1 MTPLDRQMT
10 LVAASFSQKQDAL
23 MKNSIFKYLFSDMPV
38 KRDDA
43 STALAIL
50 KRLSEESP
58 KGTIMTSILTRQFR
72 YLDILIISVFYLY
85 S

>member
-1 MTPLDRQMT
+1 
-10 LVAASFSQKQDAL
+10 
-23 MKNSIFKYLFSDMPV
+23 MPV

-58 KGTIMTSILTRQFR
+58 KGIIVTSFFLTRQFK
-72 YLDILIISVFYLY
+72 YLDILTISVKNTIFHKLKKYKYLKIHHWEQLPTESPIFSKAAY
-85 S
+85 SMPS

>member
-1 MTPLDRQMT
+1 MT
-10 LVAASFSQKQDAL
+10 LVAASISQKQDAL
-23 MKNSIFKYLFSDMPV
+23 MKNSVFKYLFLDMPV

-58 KGTIMTSILTRQFR
+58 KGTI
-72 YLDILIISVFYLY
+72 V
-85 S
+85 

>member
-10 LVAASFSQKQDAL
+10 LVAASISQKQDAL
-23 MKNSIFKYLFSDMPV
+23 MKNSVFKYLFLDMPV

-58 KGTIMTSILTRQFR
+58 KGTFKLYFK
-72 YLDILIISVFYLY
+72 YLDILIISVKNTIFH
-85 S
+85 